1 MAARRPPHVPTRMPK
16 LDATGIVRH
25 PLEQSDRPPAQIYLP
40 NSTVHRALSFRL
52 SSRPP
57 CPVRPPA
64 PGLPSALHPGQ
75 GPASLLLTP
84 RAIPR
89 LPSPWPCPKARSLRS
104 LRKKDLEDHHASPHS
119 PSQRTGAIQRA
130 IDFREDEQPAF
141 SILKT
146 TRKRKVACVDVV
158 YPASLQRTI
167 IFDRNFYSPNLP
179 LSFSLYRDLLLA
191 LQLTVSSAA
200 PLNTPTPRSSPPPCT
215 LPGLARP
222 APASMQGLLRAREFA
237 GFGRHLVRRRDH
249 RGRRS
254 PAAHRPASAPG

>member
-40 NSTVHRALSFRL
+40 NSTVHRALYFRL

-130 IDFREDEQPAF
+130 IDFRDDEQPAF

-158 YPASLQRTI
+158 YPASLHHHLRSQ
-167 IFDRNFYSPNLP
+167 FLFPKPPS
-179 LSFSLYRDLLLA
+179 LLL
-191 LQLTVSSAA
+191 
-200 PLNTPTPRSSPPPCT
+200 T
-215 LPGLARP
+215 LSRPLARP
-222 APASMQGLLRAREFA
+222 PAHCIVCRAVEYPDAPVLSSTMYAAWACSARARLNA
-237 GFGRHLVRRRDH
+237 
-249 RGRRS
+249 RS
-254 PAAHRPASAPG
+254 PSRP